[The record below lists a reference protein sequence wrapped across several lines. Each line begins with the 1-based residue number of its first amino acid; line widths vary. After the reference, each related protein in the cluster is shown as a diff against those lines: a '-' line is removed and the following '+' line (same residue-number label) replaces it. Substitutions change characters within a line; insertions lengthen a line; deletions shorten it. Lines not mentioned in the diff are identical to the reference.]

1 MHASESRNLH
11 QQKKI
16 RGCLLDAWSEN
27 MCAGMETENKWTRE
41 QPFTHPLTYGWK
53 KCTQRRHALAPSNQ
67 RTPPTSN
74 PRLKRPSKGLNLR
87 LPRLCGLKNS
97 SQNIPRAQSRW
108 ENGTSANPK
117 ANSPIQTRRL
127 AVATVA
133 AALVLHVPL
142 NFTFALAWK
151 VTEIQYHW
159 LLKPSRSCV
168 VLCESRQ
175 VCVAVSME

>member
-97 SQNIPRAQSRW
+97 SQNIPRAQSRV

-142 NFTFALAWK
+142 
-151 VTEIQYHW
+151 ISH
-159 LLKPSRSCV
+159 LLLHGK
-168 VLCESRQ
+168 
-175 VCVAVSME
+175 